1 MASGTVT
8 REAPAAHDE
17 AARLLRRCS
26 DEALHVCPVGGGTK
40 LGWGGMGERVD
51 LELSTAGMRDVVE
64 HNVGDLT
71 AVLDAGAPLAEA
83 QAGFAEA
90 GQMLALDPP
99 LGADRAATIGG
110 IVASA
115 DSGPLRHRYGA
126 ARDLVV
132 GMTMALADGTIARA
146 GGKVIKNVA
155 GYDLAKLLAGSF
167 GTLGLILQVAVR
179 LHPLAST
186 RVTLRVEAAGAAEL
200 AGLASSLSH
209 AHLEMES
216 LDVTWSDGSG
226 AVLARFGGAAAHQQ
240 ATAPRP
246 RSPAAVSWSK
256 TTTTLWER
264 QRELQRSQDGVVVRV
279 SGLQAELPRVVEEAE
294 RANATLVGRA
304 ALGISWLALEH
315 RDDDAAAA
323 VVGELRAR
331 LAPSP
336 CVVLDA
342 PEPVRRALDVWDER
356 DPGQART
363 RPAREGALR
372 PAADDATRRVHRRHL
387 MATVRSTT
395 CARRARS

>member
-1 MASGTVT
+1 
-8 REAPAAHDE
+8 
-17 AARLLRRCS
+17 
-26 DEALHVCPVGGGTK
+26 
-40 LGWGGMGERVD
+40 
-51 LELSTAGMRDVVE
+51 
-64 HNVGDLT
+64 
-71 AVLDAGAPLAEA
+71 
-83 QAGFAEA
+83 
-90 GQMLALDPP
+90 
-99 LGADRAATIGG
+99 
-110 IVASA
+110 
-115 DSGPLRHRYGA
+115 
-126 ARDLVV
+126 
-132 GMTMALADGTIARA
+132 MALADGTIARA

-200 AGLASSLSH
+200 GALVSSLSH

-216 LDVTWSDGSG
+216 LDVNWSDGSG

-240 ATAPRP
+240 ATA
-246 RSPAAVSWSK
+246 AAEIAGGGELVEDDDA
-256 TTTTLWER
+256 LWER

-323 VVGELRAR
+323 AVGELRAR

-356 DPGQART
+356 DQGRF
-363 RPAREGALR
+363 AL
-372 PAADDATRRVHRRHL
+372 ARRVKERFDPQRT
-387 MATVRSTT
+387 MRPGVFIGGI
-395 CARRARS
+395 

>member
-26 DEALHVCPVGGGTK
+26 DEDLHVCPVGGGTK

-186 RVTLRVEAAGAAEL
+186 RVTLRVEAADAAEL

-216 LDVTWSDGSG
+216 LDVTWSRGSG
-226 AVLARFGGAAAHQQ
+226 AVLARFGGAAAFQQ
-240 ATAPRP
+240 ATA
-246 RSPAAVSWSK
+246 AAEIAGGGELVEDDD
-256 TTTTLWER
+256 TLWER

-356 DPGQART
+356 DPGRF
-363 RPAREGALR
+363 AL
-372 PAADDATRRVHRRHL
+372 ARRVKERFDPQRT
-387 MATVRSTT
+387 MRPGVFVGGI
-395 CARRARS
+395 

>member
-240 ATAPRP
+240 ATA
-246 RSPAAVSWSK
+246 AAEIAGGGELVEDDD
-256 TTTTLWER
+256 TLWER

-356 DPGQART
+356 DQGRL
-363 RPAREGALR
+363 AL
-372 PAADDATRRVHRRHL
+372 ARRVKERFDPQRT
-387 MATVRSTT
+387 MRPGVFIGGI
-395 CARRARS
+395 